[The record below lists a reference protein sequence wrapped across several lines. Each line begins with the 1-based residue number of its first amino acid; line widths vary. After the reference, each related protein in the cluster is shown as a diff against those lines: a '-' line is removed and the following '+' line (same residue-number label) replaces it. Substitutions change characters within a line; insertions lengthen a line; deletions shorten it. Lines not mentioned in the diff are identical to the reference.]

1 MTKKK
6 ANDKMKT
13 KYQIG
18 GRNMER
24 KKKLFVTMILSISI
38 LLGVLTSENYAVNE
52 VDNTTTQTSTNTQ
65 TNRNTATNQT
75 TEKSGNANLND
86 LGIKPYDFTGF
97 KYGTTSYEVVVPEDT
112 EVVEVY
118 AKTQHAKA
126 TVTGTGKKNLE
137 KGENKAEVIVTA
149 ENGTKKTYTINIIRE
164 IRQEEEQEENNTA
177 EEANKVEEKKGLV
190 ELKIDKLNLVPE
202 FKTDVYEYK
211 VKYIGENTILNME
224 AKPTSENYV
233 VEITGNE
240 NLQEGENIITIL
252 VSEKNGDNVATYQI
266 TVDKSLVDKEAM
278 AREETQKKEEQK
290 KIIIGVAIAVGILLI
305 IVWIIIRKRRNKN
318 FAEEFSGVSFYDN
331 DEEEAYEKEIPRGLR
346 KAKRQQEELDEDE
359 YNDENREEYEE
370 NEIEKMPKE
379 KLKEKFLNNYTS
391 NDDIDFNE
399 GYRGSKKKGK
409 YKGKRFK

>member
-1 MTKKK
+1 
-6 ANDKMKT
+6 MKT